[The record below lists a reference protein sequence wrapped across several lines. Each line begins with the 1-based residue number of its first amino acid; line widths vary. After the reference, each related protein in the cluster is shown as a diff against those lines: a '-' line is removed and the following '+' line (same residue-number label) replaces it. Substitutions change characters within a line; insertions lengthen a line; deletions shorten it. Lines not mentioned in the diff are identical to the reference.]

1 MFNLRASDIPY
12 NPMVFAY
19 AIIHKED
26 NAKHEFYIDMERV
39 DQKLR
44 DHLNGAEIRDYTS
57 ITNDIKAYSDIGKK
71 IWISPMSSYAIYG
84 SVTDKDNMLMKS
96 SPIRSMKARKTDIE
110 MENNRRCHV
119 NKNIWPLYWIIST
132 IIYWFS

>member
-19 AIIHKED
+19 AIIHKES
-26 NAKHEFYIDMERV
+26 NAQHEFYIDMERV

-57 ITNDIKAYSDIGKK
+57 ITNDIRDYSEIGKK

-84 SVTDKDNMLMKS
+84 SVTNKDNMLMKS

-119 NKNIWPLYWIIST
+119 KRKYDLP
-132 IIYWFS
+132 